1 MKRYLVGTTEAA
13 RILGIS
19 RIAVFKKIQKG
30 QLEATKIGRNY
41 VIDRRN
47 LENVSVKS
55 DAPKHRVLEKPGRT
69 VETVS
74 TTKPGREKM
83 KVKKDVEDAVG
94 RAMREFREALRKMGV
109 E

>member
-1 MKRYLVGTTEAA
+1 MKKHLIGTTEAA

-30 QLEATKIGRNY
+30 QLEAAKIGRNY

-47 LENVSVKS
+47 LENISVRS
-55 DAPKHRVLEKPGRT
+55 EASKHKVLETSERIT
-69 VETVS
+69 ETVS
-74 TTKPGREKM
+74 TIKPDRAKT
-83 KVKKDVEDAVG
+83 KVKKDVKDAVG
-94 RAMREFREALRKMGV
+94 KAMREFEDALKKMGV

>member
-1 MKRYLVGTTEAA
+1 MKKNLIGTTEAA

-30 QLEATKIGRNY
+30 QLEAAKIGRNY

-47 LENVSVKS
+47 LENVSVRS
-55 DAPKHRVLEKPGRT
+55 DASNQKAYETPE
-69 VETVS
+69 ETVDKVS
-74 TTKPGREKM
+74 AVKPDRAKT
-83 KVKKDVEDAVG
+83 KVKKDVEDAVE
-94 RAMREFREALRKMGV
+94 RAMREFGDALKKMGV

>member
-1 MKRYLVGTTEAA
+1 MKKHLIGTAEAA

-30 QLEATKIGRNY
+30 QLEAAKIGRNY

-47 LENVSVKS
+47 LENISVRS
-55 DAPKHRVLEKPGRT
+55 DTPKHKVLKKPERT

-74 TTKPGREKM
+74 TIKPDRAKT
-83 KVKKDVEDAVG
+83 KVKKDVKDAVG
-94 RAMREFREALRKMGV
+94 RAMREFGDALKKMEV